1 MFYYTGKSNKKQ
13 SKNTA
18 HGVLRAVLASAF
30 AAGLLAMLLVSFF
43 ALLSA
48 GGCAAEKLSSLRTF
62 AGAHTGGYGCG
73 AASLNGADLLE
84 RYREITLELRADGTF
99 CVTASPAGENALHA
113 EGEYGFD
120 EAGGILTLGGTILGT
135 SRQPFKKMRVI
146 EEDNV
151 DKVRAM
157 KENFKKMKLT
167 KLNLV
172 I

>member
-62 AGAHTGGYGCG
+62 AGAHTGVYECE
-73 AASLNGADLLE
+73 AATLNGADLLE

-99 CVTASPAGENALHA
+99 CVTASPAGENALA
-113 EGEYGFD
+113 CGR
-120 EAGGILTLGGTILGT
+120 GIRL
-135 SRQPFKKMRVI
+135 
-146 EEDNV
+146 
-151 DKVRAM
+151 
-157 KENFKKMKLT
+157 
-167 KLNLV
+167 
-172 I
+172 